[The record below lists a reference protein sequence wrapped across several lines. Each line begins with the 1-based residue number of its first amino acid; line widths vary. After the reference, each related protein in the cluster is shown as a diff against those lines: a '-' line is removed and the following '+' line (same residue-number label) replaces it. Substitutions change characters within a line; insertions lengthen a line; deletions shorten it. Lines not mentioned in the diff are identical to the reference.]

1 MAEAQ
6 DGKITFESSLY
17 GTFFV
22 MAAILAI
29 QNTTYYAKKQKNSKN
44 YRENTPVLWR
54 NAYFQSIRFPSFLIS
69 VHL

>member
-22 MAAILAI
+22 MAAI
-29 QNTTYYAKKQKNSKN
+29 QNTTYYAKIKKNSKN